1 MATTALA
8 RAIAEAYTFSMLELF
23 LKIFLTILVVMD
35 PLGAVPLFIS
45 VAGGL
50 DEATKRA
57 TIRKA
62 ILISFVVMT
71 VFILAGRFVLGFFGI
86 SPGAFSVA
94 GGVLFFLIS
103 IEMLFGQPKHSRS
116 SSQEEEAD
124 YAKSIAVFP
133 LAIPYI
139 SGPGLI
145 TTIMVFAAGPTPY
158 VETTLMLLAS
168 ILLCLAAMFASLS
181 ASSLILRVL
190 GKTGVSVIERIMG
203 LLLSGL
209 SVQFIYDGLVRL
221 GIVGGS

>member
-1 MATTALA
+1 
-8 RAIAEAYTFSMLELF
+8 MLDLF
-23 LKIFLTILVVMD
+23 LKMFLTILVVMD

-45 VAGGL
+45 IAGDL
-50 DEATKRA
+50 DEARKRD

-62 ILISFVVMT
+62 VLISFTVMS
-71 VFILAGRFVLGFFGI
+71 VFILAGRFLLGFFGI

-94 GGVLFFLIS
+94 GGILFFLIS
-103 IEMLFGQPKHSRS
+103 IEMLFGQPRRSRS
-116 SSQEEEAD
+116 SSEETEGD

-145 TTIMVFAAGPTPY
+145 TTIMVFAAGPAPFL
-158 VETTLMLLAS
+158 ETTLMLFVS
-168 ILLCLAAMFASLS
+168 IVLCLLAMYASLS

-209 SVQFIYDGLVRL
+209 SIQFVYDGLVKL
-221 GIVGGS
+221 GVLAGGGSP